1 MTVQADPN
9 VEAEPWL
16 RHVPVP
22 LFAVVMG
29 IGGLGLAWRRGHEA
43 LALPA
48 VVGEA
53 VLALAALL
61 LIAIAALYLAKAT
74 RFPAAVAGEYDH
86 PVRINFF
93 PAITIS
99 LLIIAAAAL
108 PYSRSVAE
116 VVWLAGT
123 AGHLVFALAIFNRW
137 VTRNVE
143 IHHSNPSWFIPVV
156 GNILVPIAGV
166 RLGYGDVSWF
176 FFAIG
181 LVFWVILFAIV
192 LYRIVFHD
200 QLPNRFLPTLFI
212 LIAPPAIGFVAYLQL
227 NGDTMDALARILFAV
242 ALFTTLLLATMVRL
256 FLRLPFAVSWWAF
269 TFPSAAMAIA
279 ALRYYELTPAMPTAA
294 IATVTLAAATAI
306 IALVALR
313 TIQALVAGR
322 LFVPE

>member
-9 VEAEPWL
+9 TDATPWL

-29 IGGLGLAWRRGHEA
+29 IGGLGLAWRRSHEA
-43 LALPA
+43 LAVPA
-48 VVGEA
+48 AIGEA
-53 VLALAALL
+53 VLALAGLL
-61 LIAIAALYLAKAT
+61 LIAITALYLAKAI
-74 RFPAAVAGEYDH
+74 RFPAAVAGEYEH
-86 PVRINFF
+86 PIRINFF

-99 LLIIAAAAL
+99 LLIMAAAAL
-108 PYSRSVAE
+108 PYDRLAAE
-116 VVWLAGT
+116 VLWLTGT
-123 AGHLVFALAIFNRW
+123 VGHLVFALAIFNRW

-143 IHHSNPSWFIPVV
+143 IQHSNPSWFIPVV

-166 RLGYGDVSWF
+166 RLGYPDVSWF
-176 FFAIG
+176 FFAVG
-181 LVFWVILFAIV
+181 LVFWVILFTIV

-227 NGDTMDALARILFAV
+227 NGDAMDGLARTLFAV

-279 ALRYYELTPAMPTAA
+279 ALRHYELTPTLPTAA
-294 IATVTLAAATAI
+294 IATVILAAATAI
-306 IALVALR
+306 IALVAFR
-313 TIQALVAGR
+313 TVQALIAGR

>member
-1 MTVQADPN
+1 MTAQADPN
-9 VEAEPWL
+9 TEAAPWL

-43 LALPA
+43 FALPA
-48 VVGEA
+48 AIGEA

-61 LIAIAALYLAKAT
+61 LVAIAALYLAKAI

-86 PVRINFF
+86 PIRINFF

-99 LLIIAAAAL
+99 LLIVAAAAL
-108 PYSRSVAE
+108 PYDRTVAE

-123 AGHLVFALAIFNRW
+123 VGHLVFALAIFNRW
-137 VTRNVE
+137 ITRNVE

-166 RLGYGDVSWF
+166 RLGYADVSWF

-181 LVFWVILFAIV
+181 LVFWVILFTIV

-200 QLPNRFLPTLFI
+200 QLPSRFLPTLFI

-227 NGDTMDALARILFAV
+227 NGDAMDGLARTLFAV
-242 ALFTTLLLATMVRL
+242 ALFITLLLATMMRL
-256 FLRLPFAVSWWAF
+256 FWRLPYAVSWWAF

-279 ALRYYELTPAMPTAA
+279 ALRYYELSPTVPTAA
-294 IATVTLAAATAI
+294 IATVALAAATAI
-306 IALVALR
+306 IAVVALR
-313 TIQALVAGR
+313 TIQALIAGR